1 MPHVYSPR
9 QRSFTITLS
18 FRLLESNDQYNLR
31 GKKGF
36 LSDHPVIA
44 NLLIILAVATV
55 GVMIVYYSLALFT
68 KHGRSMTVPGV
79 ENMSY
84 TQAVQILHDKGLR
97 VDIRD
102 SIYNDEV
109 KPGYVIEQFPRSGS
123 VVKPGRKIF
132 LYINAVHPKEVV
144 LDDMNKPS
152 EDALKGLSSRA
163 AQAKLEE
170 LGFKNIRIVS
180 VLGPDDRVM
189 KVLANG
195 RVVKKMQK
203 IPVNSRI
210 VLEVS
215 DGRLA
220 ALRDSLTNIEL
231 LGSGGGDYYY
241 GDEDGYDE
249 SSEGDNSYF
258 DDERSERP
266 NPSHSSPVEPD
277 EQPEYEF
284 ND

>member
-1 MPHVYSPR
+1 MDSNTHDNRPP
-9 QRSFTITLS
+9 QGKGLLS
-18 FRLLESNDQYNLR
+18 S
-31 GKKGF
+31 
-36 LSDHPVIA
+36 HPVIA
-44 NLLIILAVATV
+44 NLLIILAVAV
-55 GVMIVYYSLALFT
+55 IGILIVYYSLALFT

-84 TQAVQILHDKGLR
+84 TQAVNILHDKGLR

-102 SIYNDEV
+102 SIYNEDV
-109 KPGYVIEQFPRSGS
+109 PPGFVIEQFPRSGS
-123 VVKPGRKIF
+123 IVKPGRKIF

-144 LDDMNKPS
+144 LDEVNNPA

-170 LGFKNIRIVS
+170 LGFKHVRIVS
-180 VLGPDDRVM
+180 VLGADDRVV

-203 IPVNSRI
+203 VPVNAQI

-220 ALRDSLTNIEL
+220 ALTDSLRNAEL
-231 LGSGGGDYYY
+231 LREGGGYYYDGENSSDIYPETTDYY
-241 GDEDGYDE
+241 
-249 SSEGDNSYF
+249 
-258 DDERSERP
+258 DDDRP
-266 NPSHSSPVEPD
+266 ETPAPSRNTGSEPD
-277 EQPEYEF
+277 EEPEYEF

>member
-1 MPHVYSPR
+1 MDPHIPDKVPGKGR
-9 QRSFTITLS
+9 GLLS
-18 FRLLESNDQYNLR
+18 S
-31 GKKGF
+31 
-36 LSDHPVIA
+36 HPVLA
-44 NLLIILAVATV
+44 NLVIILAVAFIGIV
-55 GVMIVYYSLALFT
+55 IVYYSLALFT

-102 SIYNDEV
+102 SIYNEDV
-109 KPGYVIEQFPRSGS
+109 RPGFVIEQFPKSGS
-123 VVKPGRKIF
+123 IVKPGRKIF

-144 LDDMNKPS
+144 LDEVNNPA
-152 EDALKGLSSRA
+152 EDALRGLSSRA

-170 LGFKNIRIVS
+170 LGFKNVRVVS
-180 VLGPDDRVM
+180 VLGPDDRVV

-195 RVVKKMQK
+195 KVVKRMQK
-203 IPVNSRI
+203 VPVNARI

-220 ALRDSLTNIEL
+220 ALTDSLRNAEL
-231 LGSGGGDYYY
+231 LRQSDEYYY
-241 GDEDGYDE
+241 GD
-249 SSEGDNSYF
+249 DNSTSGVSPDGTDYY
-258 DDERSERP
+258 DDDRP
-266 NPSHSSPVEPD
+266 ETASGRNSGQEPD
-277 EQPEYEF
+277 VEPEYEF